1 MIRALRAAARLL
13 VALPAWAALGCR
25 SENAA
30 PIQLVVGSDSH
41 ERVTFSPVAAFA
53 EYVQVPGSGNELHL
67 TLAGY
72 EASCERFVPP
82 RSGQA
87 LVSVSVVT
95 ARGTPLAP
103 GTYGWDGHT
112 AHGGSQ
118 ASPERAYA
126 VPHARIGQKSF
137 VIPPGGSIRLTEVV
151 LERAGK
157 LKGVLAFEFAGSAER
172 EAASISG
179 SFEATLCRVR
189 L

>member
-1 MIRALRAAARLL
+1 MSRLRRAAARLL
-13 VALPAWAALGCR
+13 VALPGLALGCR
-25 SENAA
+25 TESAA

-41 ERVTFSPVAAFA
+41 ERVTFTPVSAFA

-82 RSGQA
+82 RAGQA

-95 ARGTPLAP
+95 PRSAPLAP
-103 GTYGWDGHT
+103 GVYGWDGHG
-112 AHGGSQ
+112 AHGGTQ

-137 VIPPGGSIRLTEVV
+137 VFPPGGSLRLTEVV

-157 LKGVLAFEFAGSAER
+157 LKGFLAFEFAGSAER
-172 EAASISG
+172 QAASISG

>member
-1 MIRALRAAARLL
+1 MSLSRRVCAYARWFLL
-13 VALPAWAALGCR
+13 AALALSCR

-30 PIQLVVGSDSH
+30 PIQLVVGNDVH
-41 ERVTFSPVAAFA
+41 QRVTFTPVSAFA
-53 EYVQVPGSGNELHL
+53 EYVQVAGSGNELHL

-82 RSGQA
+82 KSGQA

-95 ARGTPLAP
+95 PRGSPLAP
-103 GTYGWDGHT
+103 GVFGWDGHP
-112 AHGGSQ
+112 AHGGTQ
-118 ASPERAYA
+118 TSPERAYA
-126 VPHARIGQKSF
+126 VPNARIGQKSF
-137 VIPPGGSIRLTEVV
+137 VFPPGGSIRLSEVA

-157 LKGVLAFEFAGSAER
+157 LKGFLAFEFAGSAER

-179 SFEATLCRVR
+179 SFEARLCRVR